1 MSFPRS
7 FIRSSL
13 RAAIALGLVMLPGM
27 LQAHSA
33 WVENWKKQEEQLSKH
48 GVAFQASYMGSF
60 MSNVQGGFRQGTNWQ
75 GLLDVSMMADL
86 NTLMGWKG
94 AMFQA
99 EVLWVQGRSASSMAY
114 IGNINEVSNIQGMV
128 NTVRPFHIWLQQKLL
143 NDKLRLVAGWM
154 SLDTDFM
161 MSQSANLFVNSA
173 FGPIQTWNM
182 NFSAPVYPV
191 SALGFMGEWQ
201 VTDRYDL
208 KAGIYDGD
216 TGGEKG
222 NRRVANT
229 RLGTD
234 DGAAMLLEVA
244 RTHTIAGRPGTL
256 KLGGGWDTGLT
267 PVNATGAMV
276 HGNGHFYAMLDQTL
290 LAGIGKDAPDRLT
303 TFVRSGR
310 VIHPGRSMVGF
321 TIEGG
326 FTGRGFRSADM
337 WGVAATYSQLSN
349 SFVQA
354 TRSGGGLTSSAETA
368 LELTYKAQ
376 LAPWMWLQPTF
387 QRIYNPQS
395 GTPNATVLGMMM
407 TLSF

>member
-1 MSFPRS
+1 
-7 FIRSSL
+7 
-13 RAAIALGLVMLPGM
+13 
-27 LQAHSA
+27 
-33 WVENWKKQEEQLSKH
+33 
-48 GVAFQASYMGSF
+48 
-60 MSNVQGGFRQGTNWQ
+60 
-75 GLLDVSMMADL
+75 
-86 NTLMGWKG
+86 
-94 AMFQA
+94 
-99 EVLWVQGRSASSMAY
+99 MAY

-256 KLGGGWDTGLT
+256 KLGGGWE
-267 PVNATGAMV
+267 
-276 HGNGHFYAMLDQTL
+276 
-290 LAGIGKDAPDRLT
+290 R
-303 TFVRSGR
+303 
-310 VIHPGRSMVGF
+310 
-321 TIEGG
+321 
-326 FTGRGFRSADM
+326 
-337 WGVAATYSQLSN
+337 N
-349 SFVQA
+349 S
-354 TRSGGGLTSSAETA
+354 E
-368 LELTYKAQ
+368 K
-376 LAPWMWLQPTF
+376 
-387 QRIYNPQS
+387 
-395 GTPNATVLGMMM
+395 
-407 TLSF
+407 